1 MSDKKK
7 KIQDSAEISSRFE
20 RKSQGVRT
28 QSQNAKKAAQARALE
43 EEQALEEAILAAEKE
58 AEQAMLTKI
67 AQTFTEEAS
76 ASASGGKKT
85 AGRASEEDDKTFDT
99 AQLKGKISASSSGK
113 SSGAKTAKKTY
124 TSDPSSYAESMSNF
138 DAAMK
143 LAETED
149 TVILKKSDIPI
160 YEIGLGS
167 EEYYLPPEIKSGKV
181 RKITED
187 EFARI
192 KAAGPVRKMTRREK
206 KKAQKVKKT
215 PLQIVLKVVL
225 WVAVWAV
232 VFIIGSM
239 CYKITYNVFYDIPV
253 NPDST
258 TKIEY
263 TVTAD
268 ATDESVYAD
277 LEDLGVMNC
286 SEFIYKLRAIV
297 FDAEYVEGTYYIS
310 DGYNIEKI
318 INILAGYSY
327 SDDDDE

>member
-28 QSQNAKKAAQARALE
+28 QSQNAKKAAQERALK
-43 EEQALEEAILAAEKE
+43 EEQAIEEALLAAEKE

-67 AQTFTEEAS
+67 AQSFSEEDSLAVS
-76 ASASGGKKT
+76 GKKKT
-85 AGRASEEDDKTFDT
+85 GSKASEEDDKTFDT
-99 AQLKGKISASSSGK
+99 AQLKGKSSSSGK
-113 SSGAKTAKKTY
+113 SSGAKTVKKTY
-124 TSDPSSYAESMSNF
+124 TSDPSAYAESMSSF

-143 LAETED
+143 LAETEE

-167 EEYYLPPEIKSGKV
+167 DEYYLPQEIKSGKV

-187 EFARI
+187 EFALI
-192 KAAGPVRKMTRREK
+192 KAQGPIHKKTRHEK
-206 KKAQKVKKT
+206 KKEQKVKKT

-225 WVAVWAV
+225 WVAIWAV

-239 CYKITYNVFYDIPV
+239 CYKITYSVFYDIPV

-277 LEDLGVMNC
+277 LEELGVMNC
-286 SEFIYKLRAIV
+286 SEFIYKLRAKV
-297 FDAEYVEGTYYIS
+297 FDAEYIEGTYYIS

-318 INILAGYSY
+318 INILAGYTY